1 MAVLKYFDNLP
12 TVVYTKNGNS
22 ILYTNLLARASVRPS
37 ILQNSLIYYEYDIQD
52 SDTPEIIASKYYDDP
67 FRFWMV
73 LLPNNRFDPQ
83 WDWPLDSIVFKNYLE
98 DKYPN
103 INTQN
108 LLSHYEKVITQ
119 TELTSNRKVT
129 FSVRV
134 DQQTWDSIVES
145 KSIVSTATGQ
155 VEIVITKRSV
165 SVYDYEYNL
174 NEKKRKIKLINA
186 AYADQLEKELLEL
199 MA

>member
-1 MAVLKYFDNLP
+1 MGSLRYFDTLP

-22 ILYTNLLARASVRPS
+22 ILYTNLLARASVRPA
-37 ILQNSLIYYEYDIQD
+37 ILQNSSIYYEYDIQE
-52 SDTPEIIASKYYDDP
+52 SDTPEIIAAKYYDDP

-73 LLPNNRFDPQ
+73 LLPNNILDAQ
-83 WDWPLDSIVFKNYLE
+83 WGWPLESIVFKNYIE
-98 DKYPN
+98 SKYPN
-103 INTQN
+103 VNTQN
-108 LLSHYEKVITQ
+108 LLNHYEKVITQ
-119 TELTSNRKVT
+119 TELTTNRKVT

-134 DQQTWDSIVES
+134 DQETWDSTVES
-145 KSIVSTATGQ
+145 KSIVTTATGQ
-155 VEIVITKRSV
+155 VEIVTTKRSV

>member
-1 MAVLKYFDNLP
+1 MGSLRYFDTLP

-22 ILYTNLLARASVRPS
+22 ILYTNLLARASVRPA
-37 ILQNSLIYYEYDIQD
+37 ILQNSSIYYEYDIQE
-52 SDTPEIIASKYYDDP
+52 SDTPEIIAAKYYDDP

-73 LLPNNRFDPQ
+73 LLPNNILDAQ
-83 WDWPLDSIVFKNYLE
+83 WGWPLESIVFKNYME
-98 DKYPN
+98 SKYPN
-103 INTQN
+103 VNTQN
-108 LLSHYEKVITQ
+108 LLNHYEKVITQ
-119 TELTSNRKVT
+119 TELTTNRKVT

-134 DQQTWDSIVES
+134 DQETWDSTVES
-145 KSIVSTATGQ
+145 KSIVTTATGQ
-155 VEIVITKRSV
+155 VEIVITKRSI

>member
-1 MAVLKYFDNLP
+1 MALKYFDNLP
-12 TVVYTKNGNS
+12 KIVYKKNGNS
-22 ILYTNLLARASVRPS
+22 VLYTNLLARASVRPT

-52 SDTPEIIASKYYDDP
+52 SDTPEIIAAKYYDDP

-73 LLPNNRFDPQ
+73 LLPNNILDAQ
-83 WDWPLDSIVFKNYLE
+83 WDWPLESTVFKSYLE
-98 DKYPN
+98 NKYPN

-108 LLSHYEKVITQ
+108 LLNHYEKVITQ
-119 TELTSNRKVT
+119 KELTTNRKVT

-134 DQQTWDSIVES
+134 DQVTWDSIVES
-145 KSIVSTATGQ
+145 KSIVTTATGQ
-155 VEIVITKRSV
+155 VEIVTTKRSV

>member
-1 MAVLKYFDNLP
+1 MGSLRYFDTLP

-22 ILYTNLLARASVRPS
+22 ILYTNLLARASVRPA
-37 ILQNSLIYYEYDIQD
+37 ILQNSSIYYEYDIQE
-52 SDTPEIIASKYYDDP
+52 SDTPEIIAAKYYDDP

-73 LLPNNRFDPQ
+73 LLPNNILDAQ
-83 WDWPLDSIVFKNYLE
+83 WGWPLESIVFKNYME
-98 DKYPN
+98 SKYPN
-103 INTQN
+103 VNTQN
-108 LLSHYEKVITQ
+108 LLNHYEKVITQ
-119 TELTSNRKVT
+119 TELTTNRKVT

-134 DQQTWDSIVES
+134 DQETWDSTVES
-145 KSIVSTATGQ
+145 KSIVTTATGQ

-174 NEKKRKIKLINA
+174 NEKKRKIKLIKA

-199 MA
+199 MT

>member
-1 MAVLKYFDNLP
+1 MGSLRYFDTLP

-22 ILYTNLLARASVRPS
+22 ILYTNLLARASVRPA
-37 ILQNSLIYYEYDIQD
+37 ILQNSSIYYEYDIQE
-52 SDTPEIIASKYYDDP
+52 SDTPEIIAAKYYDDP

-73 LLPNNRFDPQ
+73 LLPNNILDAQ
-83 WDWPLDSIVFKNYLE
+83 WGWPLESIVFKNYME
-98 DKYPN
+98 SKYPN
-103 INTQN
+103 VNTQN
-108 LLSHYEKVITQ
+108 LLNHYEKVITQ
-119 TELTSNRKVT
+119 TELTTNRKVT

-134 DQQTWDSIVES
+134 DQETWDSTVES
-145 KSIVSTATGQ
+145 KSIVTTATGQ
-155 VEIVITKRSV
+155 VDIVITKRSV